1 MDLLSHQRDWEKLII
16 LAYKSN
22 YHQRKN
28 QVIFLMINDNETN
41 DCYYFAV
48 KSLSEINSLG

>member
-1 MDLLSHQRDWEKLII
+1 MDLLSHERDWEKLIK

-22 YHQRKN
+22 YHKRKN

-48 KSLSEINSLG
+48 KNLSEINSLG